1 MAMHQDNLPPLQDPA
16 FLEMMEL
23 FDEQNYWQRL
33 KAMFAGFRKP
43 RDSREYK
50 FARTELQRQLA
61 PAAAILIPS
70 IGIALL
76 ACRRIWLSARRM
88 SSRAKGQNQ
97 LVELGQIAAGLAHE
111 LKNPL
116 STINLNLKLL
126 VEDLGVFR
134 DEAHA
139 RAIRRLDGVRD
150 EARRLN
156 DILGD
161 FLRFAGKHELQLSPV
176 DLRSVL
182 DELADFFNPQTQAA
196 QVVLRLSTP
205 DVPVICM
212 IDANLLK
219 QAVLN
224 LMINAR
230 QAMPGGGRLL
240 IKLAYDAE
248 NDLVD
253 LVVRD
258 FGCGIPAD
266 KLPHIFDPFYSTKS
280 GPDASG
286 KGGSGLGLSMCRDII
301 EAHHGRIRV
310 DSSPG
315 VGTAIT
321 LKIPSVTRAAKNRPA
336 PRAAIGPMT
345 LPINTVSAP
354 VS

>member
-1 MAMHQDNLPPLQDPA
+1 MDIFWFLAGAALSAPL
-16 FLEMMEL
+16 
-23 FDEQNYWQRL
+23 W
-33 KAMFAGFRKP
+33 
-43 RDSREYK
+43 
-50 FARTELQRQLA
+50 
-61 PAAAILIPS
+61 

-224 LMINAR
+224 LMINAVD
-230 QAMPGGGRLL
+230 AMSSGGELL
-240 IKLAYDAE
+240 LKLS
-248 NDLVD
+248 
-253 LVVRD
+253 VVRGRALLEVID
-258 FGCGIPAD
+258 TGPGIPEQVLD
-266 KLPHIFDPFYSTKS
+266 RIFDVYYSTK
-280 GPDASG
+280 
-286 KGGSGLGLSMCRDII
+286 KNGSGLGLPTSR
-301 EAHHGRIRV
+301 RIVREHDGALQV
-310 DSSPG
+310 QSEEG
-315 VGTAIT
+315 KGTRFIIT
-321 LKIPSVTRAAKNRPA
+321 LPCVKR
-336 PRAAIGPMT
+336 
-345 LPINTVSAP
+345 
-354 VS
+354 